1 MGIKVVVMLPKAK
14 SDALKRLNYIA
25 GHVRGVQ
32 RMIEDESYCV
42 DVIKQTYAI
51 RAGLE
56 KVEKLLLDGH
66 LNSCVID
73 GVRNGKEKEVFKEL
87 VDLYDITS
95 S

>member
-1 MGIKVVVMLPKAK
+1 MLPKVK
-14 SDALKRLNYIA
+14 RDALKRLSYIA

-32 RMIEDESYCV
+32 RMIEEESYCV
-42 DVIKQTYAI
+42 DVIKQTYAV

-56 KVEKLLLDGH
+56 KVERLLLEGH

-87 VDLYDITS
+87 VDLYDITAN
-95 S
+95 